1 MTIRVLIAD
10 SHPILLNGLEN
21 LFAEIPDIQ
30 VVGRCL
36 DGGTTLEK
44 VRALLPDILLLDIRM
59 PVKNGIE
66 VAREMQYENLP
77 TRVVVLTA
85 ELDENQLLDAIR
97 AGVQGII
104 LKEMDPNLFI
114 QCIRKVYSGEQWLE
128 RGSTKLALVKM
139 LRMEA
144 GTRELLEHLTPREI
158 ELVKM
163 VAQGFQNKSIAAQL
177 FISEGTV
184 KSHLHKVYEKLN
196 LHGRL
201 SLLRYAQQKGL
212 V

>member
-1 MTIRVLIAD
+1 MTIRLLIAD
-10 SHPILLNGLEN
+10 NHPIVLNGLEN
-21 LFAEIPDIQ
+21 LFAEVSNIQ

-44 VRALLPDILLLDIRM
+44 VRALVPDILLLDIQM

-104 LKEMDPNLFI
+104 LKEMDP
-114 QCIRKVYSGEQWLE
+114 IRLS
-128 RGSTKLALVKM
+128 
-139 LRMEA
+139 
-144 GTRELLEHLTPREI
+144 
-158 ELVKM
+158 
-163 VAQGFQNKSIAAQL
+163 SITSA
-177 FISEGTV
+177 
-184 KSHLHKVYEKLN
+184 LN
-196 LHGRL
+196 LKA
-201 SLLRYAQQKGL
+201 S
-212 V
+212 